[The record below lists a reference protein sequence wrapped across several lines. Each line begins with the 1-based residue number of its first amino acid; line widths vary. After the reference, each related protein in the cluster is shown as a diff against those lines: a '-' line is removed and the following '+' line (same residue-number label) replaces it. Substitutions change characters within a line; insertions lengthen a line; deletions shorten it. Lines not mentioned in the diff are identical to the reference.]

1 MGKVEEINTF
11 LDRSTIHGL
20 SYLGKNETRCSRVI
34 WTLIVLTASGVA
46 GYLLFNTV
54 KGFDEHYTSTTLE
67 TRGILEYPFPAVTFY
82 PGDYNSGKV
91 IFNINLNSQFTKCKN
106 IIILN
111 DLIVSLFFH

>member
-54 KGFDEHYTSTTLE
+54 KGFDEHYTSTILE
-67 TRGILEYPFPAVTFY
+67 TRSILDYPFPAVTFY
-82 PGDYNSGKV
+82 PGDFSLKNAFKRVFLNQFEFTGIAQY
-91 IFNINLNSQFTKCKN
+91 LQNSQVN
-106 IIILN
+106 
-111 DLIVSLFFH
+111 